1 MIKFEEK
8 YVYNVLSKTEI
19 DNCID
24 ENRKKLLAC
33 VNGQTGMK
41 NFLGWFDVKT
51 NATDEIL
58 AKNIEIAEEI
68 KANADAFVVIGVGG
82 SNRSALTLIEG
93 LNKNDTGV
101 KIFYGGNNLS
111 GGYLLELLE
120 SLKDKNVY
128 IDVIAKDFNT
138 LEPGIAFRMFRK
150 FLREKY
156 GAKYNNRV
164 ILTGSFGQGQLF
176 ELSQKEDMRFLEFPK
191 EVGGRFTAFTAVTFL
206 PSLVANVD
214 VNAFVDG
221 GMQAEKL
228 CKSTDLKNNLA
239 VRYAIIR
246 YLLSKK
252 GFSVEN
258 LAHFEPRMENF
269 CRWALQLHGE
279 SEGKNENS
287 ILPMITNFSEDLHA
301 IGQYIQQGKKFIFE
315 TFLDVRTKNDLKIQN
330 DDVFDGFDY
339 LNNVDYD
346 KMNDAVLEGSRKA
359 HFEDGVPVMSF
370 IGDKISEK
378 TFGELMYV
386 FMISTYMSAVLI
398 DVEPFN
404 QEGVENYK
412 KNMYVLLG
420 K

>member
-1 MIKFEEK
+1 M
-8 YVYNVLSKTEI
+8 
-19 DNCID
+19 
-24 ENRKKLLAC
+24 
-33 VNGQTGMK
+33 
-41 NFLGWFDVKT
+41 
-51 NATDEIL
+51 
-58 AKNIEIAEEI
+58 
-68 KANADAFVVIGVGG
+68 VIGVGG

-214 VNAFVDG
+214 VNAFIDG
-221 GMQAEKL
+221 GIQAEKL

-269 CRWALQLHGE
+269 CRWAL
-279 SEGKNENS
+279 
-287 ILPMITNFSEDLHA
+287 
-301 IGQYIQQGKKFIFE
+301 
-315 TFLDVRTKNDLKIQN
+315 
-330 DDVFDGFDY
+330 
-339 LNNVDYD
+339 
-346 KMNDAVLEGSRKA
+346 
-359 HFEDGVPVMSF
+359 
-370 IGDKISEK
+370 
-378 TFGELMYV
+378 
-386 FMISTYMSAVLI
+386 
-398 DVEPFN
+398 
-404 QEGVENYK
+404 
-412 KNMYVLLG
+412 
-420 K
+420 